1 MYVTL
6 HNYSASKCIG
16 RPAEMPQ
23 GNHALHFLPRSQ
35 IWVRKH
41 QRYDCTLQQTHY
53 SEPNQVERKH
63 SRRKGSGG
71 KDQITIEKPAA
82 NIVKAGVPEVQNPQ
96 TILMFCR
103 KIDRERQKLSVRAP
117 EN

>member
-1 MYVTL
+1 M
-6 HNYSASKCIG
+6 I
-16 RPAEMPQ
+16 
-23 GNHALHFLPRSQ
+23 LPCNRHIIQSP
-35 IWVRKH
+35 IKLKENTR
-41 QRYDCTLQQTHY
+41 
-53 SEPNQVERKH
+53 E
-63 SRRKGSGG
+63 G

-82 NIVKAGVPEVQNPQ
+82 NILKAGVPEVQNPQ